1 MTATPSVDPA
11 IHRVDVHVLVYGSDG
26 AVLLGRRLKKP
37 VWEGHYQLPS
47 GRLDPSEPLRA
58 GAARE
63 LVEETG
69 VTVAPDDLEMV
80 HVTHHRSPYGTDRVG
95 FFFATREWTGTV
107 VNAEP
112 ELCEGWEW
120 WPPSSLPEPLPPYLA
135 QALGHI
141 AKGQVHAEYG
151 WSETEETTA

>member
-1 MTATPSVDPA
+1 MTTMPSVDQA
-11 IHRVDVHVLVYGSDG
+11 QHRVDVHVLLYGHEG
-26 AVLLGRRLKKP
+26 ALLLGRRRKKP

-47 GRLDPSEPLRA
+47 GRLDPAEPLRA

-63 LVEETG
+63 LQEETG
-69 VTVAPDDLEMV
+69 VTVAPDALEMV

-95 FFFATREWTGTV
+95 FFFAAREWTGPV

-120 WPPSSLPEPLPPYLA
+120 WPPHGLPAPLPPYLA
-135 QALGHI
+135 EALEHI
-141 AKGQVHAEYG
+141 AHGRAYAEYG
-151 WSETEETTA
+151 WTR